1 MASRIPVAVL
11 GATGLVGQGIL
22 SLLAD
27 HPRLRVAEVIASPRS
42 AGKRYDEATTWR
54 RGDALPAELSALR
67 VQAGDDPVTSSVVFS
82 SATSRVSTELERRYI
97 AEGRLVISNASGHRM
112 ESDVPLVVPEVNAD
126 HLELVR
132 GREGAI
138 VTNCNCAAMFVAMV
152 LAPLHHTFGVEAVQV
167 TTLQAVSGGGY
178 PGVPSLDILG
188 NVVPLPGEEQKIER
202 ELQKMLGSVTG
213 GGIEPA
219 AFAVSAQSHRV
230 PVIDG
235 HTASVSVRLG
245 RDVEP
250 AEVVATLEAH
260 RGLPQERRLPT
271 APPVPI
277 VVTDLPDRP
286 QPRLDAESHAGLV
299 ATVGRVRRCPVL
311 GIKML
316 VLGHNLVRGA
326 AAAAVLNAETLDTM
340 GLLPA

>member
-22 SLLAD
+22 ALLAG
-27 HPRLRVAEVIASPRS
+27 HPRFRVAEAIASPRS
-42 AGKRYDEATTWR
+42 AGKRYREAATWR
-54 RGDALPAELSALR
+54 RRDQLDPEIAELR
-67 VQAGDDPVTSSVVFS
+67 VQAGEDPVRSRVVFS
-82 SATSRVSTELERRYI
+82 SATSRVSTELERRYA
-97 AEGRLVISNASGHRM
+97 AESRLVISNASGHRL
-112 ESDVPLVVPEVNAD
+112 EAEVPLVVPEVNAD

-132 GREGAI
+132 GRDGAI

-152 LAPLHHTFGVEAVQV
+152 LAPLHREYGVQAVQV
-167 TTLQAVSGGGY
+167 ATLQAVSGGGY

-202 ELQKMLGSVTG
+202 ELQKMLGTVAG
-213 GGIEPA
+213 NRIEPA
-219 AFAVSAQSHRV
+219 SFDVSAQSHRV

-235 HTASVSVRLG
+235 HTAAISVRLG
-245 RDVEP
+245 REVEP
-250 AEVVATLEAH
+250 AEVVATLQAH
-260 RGLPQERRLPT
+260 RGIPQLQQLHS
-271 APPVPI
+271 APAAPI

-286 QPRLDAESHAGLV
+286 QPRLDAESHAGLG
-299 ATVGRVRRCPVL
+299 ATVGRVRPCPVL

-326 AAAAVLNAETLDTM
+326 AAAAVLNAETLDAM
-340 GLLPA
+340 GLLPT